1 MATTRNWL
9 AASTAAIA
17 LLAGAPALAQ
27 DSGAATGAAPNTAPE
42 TGAPAV
48 VGEQPSSALGVPDNA
63 PGGDAPKTAPDPL
76 VTSDQSEIVVTAT
89 KRGGTLQSTPA
100 SISAV
105 SEDKLGAGGI
115 QSIADLAGA
124 IPNLSVG
131 DQFGV
136 NRTFIR
142 GVGMTSIDLGADG
155 AVAFL
160 QDGAMI
166 ARPSAQLSGF
176 YDLEQVEVLRGPQGT
191 TYGRGAT
198 AGAINLVT
206 KRPTRDLDG
215 YARFTYG
222 NYDNKIFEGAIG
234 GPLAGERLMA
244 RIATKIEKRD
254 GYGENLFTGND
265 VDNRNAY
272 AVRGSLLARPSEQLE
287 ALLTVDHF
295 RERDNNYAFH
305 YFGPT
310 NVPEAFLPGVL
321 LGGQTINGFYAAQ
334 GKKADLRNIYS
345 NEDAINRR
353 NGTGLTGIVTWKPS
367 RLSIVS
373 TTSYRDFK
381 RFNRDDLDVT
391 EAEAFGQ
398 NNYTE
403 RSKSFSQEI
412 TANYRAGRLEVLGGA
427 LYFHEKLDG
436 QVEVPTT
443 NLAAYFNVVLGT
455 TLPPDL
461 FDNGFYL
468 QDGTVVTDAYGA
480 YLQGTYEIAP
490 RLKLTAGA
498 RYNYEKRKGSG
509 AFIFDAQGINIPT
522 DREKGWSSITPKF
535 LGEYS
540 FPGNTLIYASAT
552 KGFKSGVINVG
563 SLNAVINPETVWSY
577 EAGIKGKLFDR
588 LLTYNAAAF
597 YYDYKDLQVGFV
609 NANSIVETRN
619 AASARNFGFEFDT
632 VWRPATNLSISLFG
646 TYLNAKFKEFCTAY
660 YRDGS
665 PGTDP
670 LPRCPSD
677 AALVSLKGNR
687 LPNAPKYS
695 AGLGAEYVMNLGRS
709 GTLNWQGD
717 ANYQS
722 EVFFTEFNNSDA
734 RQKAFTLFNASL
746 SYKPLSERFSVT
758 AWGRNLTD
766 KYVIANNI
774 VAAPLYGN
782 VRVGSLRPPRTY
794 GVTLGAKF

>member
-1 MATTRNWL
+1 MSKVRTLLASSVATL
-9 AASTAAIA
+9 A
-17 LLAGAPALAQ
+17 LLSAGPAFAQ
-27 DSGAATGAAPNTAPE
+27 DPGAATGASPNTGTEVTQP
-42 TGAPAV
+42 PAA
-48 VGEQPSSALGVPDNA
+48 GDTPTSALGTSPDSAPATAAVP
-63 PGGDAPKTAPDPL
+63 GE
-76 VTSDQSEIVVTAT
+76 QEIIVTAT
-89 KRGGTLQSTPA
+89 KRGGTLQNTPA
-100 SISAV
+100 AV
-105 SEDKLGAGGI
+105 SAIGADKLGAGGI
-115 QSIADLAGA
+115 QSIGDLVGA

-166 ARPSAQLSGF
+166 SRPSAQLSGF

-206 KRPTRDLDG
+206 KRPGNRLDG

-222 NYDNKIFEGAIG
+222 NYDLRIFEGAIG
-234 GPLAGERLMA
+234 GPIAGELLQA

-254 GYGENLFTGND
+254 GYGKNLFTGND
-265 VDNRNAY
+265 VDDRNAY
-272 AVRGSLLARPSEQLE
+272 AVRGTLLSRPAPDLE
-287 ALLTVDHF
+287 FYLTAEHF

-310 NVPEAFLPGVL
+310 TVPENSLPGPL
-321 LGGQTINGFYAAQ
+321 LGGQTINQYYAAR
-334 GKKADLRNIYS
+334 GRSANLRNIYS

-353 NGTGLTGIVTWKPS
+353 NGTGITGIVSWRPTDFS
-367 RLSIVS
+367 LVS
-373 TTSYRDFK
+373 TTSYHDFK

-391 EAEAFGQ
+391 EAAAFGQ

-403 RSKSFSQEI
+403 KSKTFSQEF
-412 TANYRAGRLEVLGGA
+412 TANYRAGKLELLGGL
-427 LYFHEKLDG
+427 LYFHEKLYG
-436 QVEVPTT
+436 RVEVPTT
-443 NLAAYFNVVLGT
+443 NLAAYFNIVLGAD
-455 TLPPDL
+455 LPPDL
-461 FDNGFYL
+461 FDDGNYL

-480 YLQGTYEIAP
+480 YLQATYEIAP

-498 RYNYEKRKGSG
+498 RYNYEKRDGTG
-509 AFIFDAQGINIPT
+509 FFTFDAFGTNIAT
-522 DREKGWSSITPKF
+522 DKSKGWSSITPKV
-535 LGEYS
+535 LVEYKTD
-540 FPGNTLIYASAT
+540 GGTLLYASAT

-577 EAGIKGKLFDR
+577 EAGIKGKLFNR
-588 LLTYNAAAF
+588 TLTYNAAVF

-609 NANSIVETRN
+609 NADSIVETRN
-619 AASARNFGFEFDT
+619 AAAARNYGFEFDT
-632 VWRPATNLSISLFG
+632 VWRPVDNFAFNLFG
-646 TYLNAKFKEFCTAY
+646 TYLNAKFTEFCTAY
-660 YRDGS
+660 YRDGA

-670 LPRCPSD
+670 IARCPED
-677 AALVSLKGNR
+677 AALVNLKGKR
-687 LPNAPKYS
+687 LPNAPRYS
-695 AGLGAEYVMNLGRS
+695 FGMGAEYNMSLGRS
-709 GTLNWQGD
+709 GSLSWKGD
-717 ANYQS
+717 LNYQS
-722 EVFFTEFNNSDA
+722 EVFFTEFNNQDA
-734 RQKAFTLFNASL
+734 RQHGFAMVNGSL
-746 SYKPLSERFSVT
+746 TYKPINERFSLT

-794 GVTLGAKF
+794 GLTFGVTF

>member
-48 VGEQPSSALGVPDNA
+48 VGEQPSSALGGPDNA
-63 PGGDAPKTAPDPL
+63 PCGDAPKTTPDPL

-222 NYDNKIFEGAIG
+222 NYDNKIFEGAVG

-436 QVEVPTT
+436 QVEVH
-443 NLAAYFNVVLGT
+443 Y
-455 TLPPDL
+455 
-461 FDNGFYL
+461 
-468 QDGTVVTDAYGA
+468 
-480 YLQGTYEIAP
+480 
-490 RLKLTAGA
+490 RL
-498 RYNYEKRKGSG
+498 EGS
-509 AFIFDAQGINIPT
+509 A
-522 DREKGWSSITPKF
+522 
-535 LGEYS
+535 
-540 FPGNTLIYASAT
+540 
-552 KGFKSGVINVG
+552 
-563 SLNAVINPETVWSY
+563 
-577 EAGIKGKLFDR
+577 
-588 LLTYNAAAF
+588 
-597 YYDYKDLQVGFV
+597 
-609 NANSIVETRN
+609 
-619 AASARNFGFEFDT
+619 
-632 VWRPATNLSISLFG
+632 
-646 TYLNAKFKEFCTAY
+646 
-660 YRDGS
+660 
-665 PGTDP
+665 
-670 LPRCPSD
+670 
-677 AALVSLKGNR
+677 
-687 LPNAPKYS
+687 
-695 AGLGAEYVMNLGRS
+695 
-709 GTLNWQGD
+709 
-717 ANYQS
+717 
-722 EVFFTEFNNSDA
+722 
-734 RQKAFTLFNASL
+734 
-746 SYKPLSERFSVT
+746 
-758 AWGRNLTD
+758 
-766 KYVIANNI
+766 
-774 VAAPLYGN
+774 
-782 VRVGSLRPPRTY
+782 
-794 GVTLGAKF
+794 

>member
-1 MATTRNWL
+1 MATNRNWL
-9 AASTAAIA
+9 AASTALIA
-17 LLAGAPALAQ
+17 LTIAAPAAAQ
-27 DSGAATGAAPNTAPE
+27 DSSAATGAAPNTAPE
-42 TGAPAV
+42 TGAPAAA
-48 VGEQPSSALGVPDNA
+48 GEQPTSALGVPDNA
-63 PGGDAPKTAPDPL
+63 PGGDAPRTAPDAR

-100 SISAV
+100 AV
-105 SEDKLGAGGI
+105 SAISSDKLGAGGI
-115 QSIADLAGA
+115 QSIADLVGA

-166 ARPSAQLSGF
+166 SRPSAQLSGF

-206 KRPTRDLDG
+206 KRPTRQLDG

-222 NYDNKIFEGAIG
+222 NYDNRIFEGAIG
-234 GPLAGERLMA
+234 GPLSGDKLMA

-254 GYGENLFTGND
+254 GYGKNLFTGAD

-272 AVRGSLLARPSEQLE
+272 AVRGSLLARPSDQLE
-287 ALLTVDHF
+287 AYLTVDHF
-295 RERDNNYAFH
+295 HEHDNNYAFH

-310 NVPEAFLPGVL
+310 TVPEASLAGVL
-321 LGGQTINGFYAAQ
+321 LGGQTINGYYAAL
-334 GKKADLRNIYS
+334 GRKANLRNIYS

-353 NGTGLTGIVTWKPS
+353 NGTGATGIVTWKPS

-373 TTSYRDFK
+373 TTSYHDFK
-381 RFNRDDLDVT
+381 RFNRDDLDVSQ
-391 EAEAFGQ
+391 AAAFGQ

-412 TANYRAGRLEVLGGA
+412 TGNYRAGKLELLGGA
-427 LYFHEKLDG
+427 LYFHETLDG
-436 QVEVPTT
+436 RVQVPTT
-443 NLAAYFNVVLGT
+443 NLAAYFNIVLGT

-461 FDNGFYL
+461 FDTGNYL
-468 QDGTVVTDAYGA
+468 QAGTVKTDAYGA
-480 YLQGTYEIAP
+480 YMQATYEIAP

-498 RYNYEKRKGSG
+498 RYNYEKRKGNGS
-509 AFIFDAQGINIPT
+509 FIFDAMGLFIPT
-522 DREKGWSSITPKF
+522 DKQKGWSSVTPKF
-535 LGEYS
+535 LVEYTTA
-540 FPGNTLIYASAT
+540 GNTLVYASAT

-577 EAGIKGKLFDR
+577 EAGIKGKAFDR

-632 VWRPATNLSISLFG
+632 VWRPAPNLSLSLFG
-646 TYLNAKFKEFCTAY
+646 TYLNAKFKDFCTAY
-660 YRDGS
+660 YRDGF

-670 LPRCPSD
+670 LPRCPAD

-695 AGLGAEYVMNLGRS
+695 AGLGADYVMSLGRS
-709 GTLNWQGD
+709 GTLDWQGD

-722 EVFFTEFNNSDA
+722 EVFFTEFNNQDA

-746 SYKPLSERFSVT
+746 TYKPLSERFSIS
-758 AWGRNLTD
+758 AWGRNLSNR
-766 KYVIANNI
+766 YVIANNI